1 MKKRKINRAPVVDPT
16 ENVIALSVASNIR
29 QDDLRNSS
37 DRFNLAQ
44 IENVKELAELRSIY
58 EEKLTIA
65 EAKRIDAIRSVDV
78 NAVAIASEKAAAAA
92 AVLANS
98 VNSSAKNL
106 EEQLKQYVGQI
117 NTRLSAVEKSQ
128 YEGQGKGSVTDPQLA
143 ALVDEVKKLNQ
154 ANNQNQ
160 GRSAERKDY
169 TSLVIAVG
177 SLIIGAI
184 AIIISI
190 TVK

>member
-1 MKKRKINRAPVVDPT
+1 MTTPNPVIDPT
-16 ENVIALSVASNIR
+16 KNVQDLNEASNLR
-29 QDDLRNSS
+29 QDDLRAAS
-37 DRFNLAQ
+37 DRFNAAQ
-44 IENVKELAELRSIY
+44 IENLKELVALRAIY

-128 YEGQGKGSVTDPQLA
+128 YEGQGRG
-143 ALVDEVKKLNQ
+143 
-154 ANNQNQ
+154 
-160 GRSAERKDY
+160 GGIKDF
-169 TSLVIAVG
+169 LGWIVAG
-177 SLIIGAI
+177 I
-184 AIIISI
+184 AILFYLLNYL
-190 TVK
+190 K